1 MAFKLSVWLL
11 VLVVSGGC
19 FMSTA
24 SPLGAETTREDID
37 IVVNGEMVHERRE
50 TDGTCRHAKN
60 TATLA
65 DGSSSTS
72 YEDMDSGLVLV
83 QISNDTDT
91 CYVKEISQDEKDEAK
106 TCKDGTVSRSLRD
119 LCAGKKIVSMVPA
132 ANSDSDVYSQCT
144 HSVLTVYSQCSH
156 SVLTVYLLC
165 SHSVLT
171 VYSQCTHSVLTVFS
185 QCTHSVLTVFSQCT
199 HSVLTVYSQCTHS
212 VLTVFSQCTHSVLTV
227 FSQCTHSVLTV
238 YSQCTYC
245 VLTVYSQC
253 THSVLTVFSQCTH
266 SVLTVYSQCTYCV
279 LTVYSQCTHSVLT
292 VYLLC
297 SHSVLTVNSHCT
309 GTVLTDEQMNHYERY
324 TAPRFLHS
332 IVRIRISYVVY
343 YIDRQ

>member
-106 TCKDGTVSRSLRD
+106 TCKDGTVSRSDDKPDLEEEDLVDGPELPAERLSPQLRD

-132 ANSDSDVYSQCT
+132 ANSDSDDTISQIN
-144 HSVLTVYSQCSH
+144 VLQFENGQ
-156 SVLTVYLLC
+156 L
-165 SHSVLT
+165 
-171 VYSQCTHSVLTVFS
+171 
-185 QCTHSVLTVFSQCT
+185 
-199 HSVLTVYSQCTHS
+199 
-212 VLTVFSQCTHSVLTV
+212 
-227 FSQCTHSVLTV
+227 
-238 YSQCTYC
+238 
-245 VLTVYSQC
+245 
-253 THSVLTVFSQCTH
+253 
-266 SVLTVYSQCTYCV
+266 
-279 LTVYSQCTHSVLT
+279 
-292 VYLLC
+292 
-297 SHSVLTVNSHCT
+297 
-309 GTVLTDEQMNHYERY
+309 
-324 TAPRFLHS
+324 
-332 IVRIRISYVVY
+332 
-343 YIDRQ
+343 